1 MNEFTLYD
9 KNGTALIDIV
19 PDESSTHEWSLM
31 SENRLSLTFELD
43 HCVNLSPGC
52 YIDFDGVRYY
62 LLEEYKPQ
70 MVNTTAWKYNVD
82 LRDAAS
88 WMSVTLALNLLDGKN
103 TPIFNYTAPA
113 VEHAQII
120 VDNLNRRMGTT
131 AWKVGSVISTPNI
144 TVEYRGK
151 YCSDVLQDIVDG
163 QNTEWWI
170 DGMTLN
176 IGYAEFGDTVELG
189 YDNGLLGDI
198 VCEQADNMRTYA
210 YLYPIGSTR
219 NIDPTKYGYER
230 LQLPDG
236 QTRVPMNTEQG
247 IAELIEENAFA
258 DIYPRYEGT
267 VRSVRSRPAKDNDG
281 RQFTIYYIGDTL
293 PFNPNDYEIAG
304 LVKQISFLSGQLMG
318 QDFEVNY
325 DEEAQEFEIITQWPN
340 GGDAQ
345 LPGGLLTPEVGDK
358 YVIWNITMPDV
369 YYTLASQEFLEAAE
383 AFAAEAIQDVS
394 IYKAPLDYI
403 EVQERGLRL
412 RPGQRV
418 RLLSDAYFVSGHYDS
433 RITRIT
439 RKVLFPDA
447 PNIDVSAVRAIGT
460 ISRIQNSILSNEKNI
475 TNVSNSIPDVI
486 TSSEN
491 TPASDTS
498 VYTSAK
504 SEREF
509 LNKRKGGSVEGEV
522 AFRRNVILGDD
533 LHTADFVDAG
543 VAGAGFGVTRDAN
556 GNAVITTD
564 IIKIRKKAEFYELV
578 INQTTFELGTTVHS
592 LAGCSVVRVEELD
605 NVYRCYYDN
614 KEGKR
619 YSGFKVDD
627 QARCQRY
634 DASYNS
640 IVRSYW
646 RVVAS
651 VGEDYVDLYKSG
663 RDANG
668 TPYVE
673 GSDIPMEGDDLVHFG
688 NRTDKTRQS
697 VIVITNNP
705 QPAILQYQGIDSF
718 SLNGKVVTQI
728 SPDNN
733 RFTGKI
739 NIEPGSTGVENIE
752 GLPKVIQDAISK
764 SYIGGNL
771 LRNSG
776 FTGDYTPIEV
786 EDISNI
792 NGTTNVYSESF
803 KYWEMSN
810 AIAQASELSQSG
822 VEVVITNGY
831 LSQSVGEEIVI
842 NDIYIFSL
850 YAKGETL
857 SFSFAGVNNTLSLTD
872 EYKHY
877 ILRFEALSKDNTLR
891 IFDANATICTL
902 QIERGT
908 IATSWSPSM
917 YDNDKSL
924 SYLQQMNHL
933 LSAMKDGGTSVIGGL
948 ILSSILQL
956 GNYQDGDMREVT
968 SGISGVYN
976 KPDDVALWAGGSLE
990 MAIRTVNRFR
1000 QNPNYM
1006 PANEDWNEMAK
1017 YVTTHGGDTFL
1028 RGYIYALGG
1037 YFRGM
1042 VDIANGKIRLNTDG
1056 SGHFA
1061 NRNISWDEDGRV
1073 QKTSPDSIIWT
1084 NVLAYSGTNHIDY
1097 SKGAY
1102 LDLEYSDGQLDKD
1115 IFTLENGKFD
1125 GFTIIVKGAPA
1136 ASDNEKSAILA
1147 GTFIMPNGDI
1157 VTQLKASNIA
1167 NGVSIEA
1174 LGNNTPVWRVKAPYY
1189 KTKDGIASI
1198 SDVREA
1204 VTKDIRIKDLDGLTH
1219 AMTFENGI
1227 LVEDDVRGSEI

>member
-9 KNGTALIDIV
+9 KNGTALIDIE

-151 YCSDVLQDIVDG
+151 YCSDVLQEIVDG
-163 QNTEWWI
+163 QNTEWWT

-369 YYTLASQEFLEAAE
+369 YYTLASQEFLEAAK

-439 RKVLFPDA
+439 RKILFPDA

-509 LNKRKGGSVEGEV
+509 LNKRKGGAVNGPITFS
-522 AFRRNVILGDD
+522 ADLKSSDFDDSPLGR
-533 LHTADFVDAG
+533 
-543 VAGAGFGVTRDAN
+543 GFCITKDEN
-556 GNAVITTD
+556 GNSVLTTD
-564 IIKIRKKAEFYELV
+564 KLKVRMEAEFEEIV
-578 INQTTFELGTTVHS
+578 INQTSFQLGSTVFS
-592 LAGCSVVRVEELD
+592 LAGCEITSVETIGDVF
-605 NVYRCYYDN
+605 RCYYDN
-614 KEGKR
+614 KNGQKF
-619 YSGFKVDD
+619 SGFEVGD

-634 DASYNS
+634 DAQYNS
-640 IVRSYW
+640 IIKYYW
-646 RVVAS
+646 RVVKG
-651 VGEDYVDLYKSG
+651 VGDNYVDLYVTG
-663 RDANG
+663 TDVNG
-668 TPYVE
+668 IPL
-673 GSDIPMEGDDLVHFG
+673 SDGAGVPEVGDHIVHFG
-688 NRTDKTRQS
+688 NRSNAARQS
-697 VIVITNNP
+697 AIVISATPNP
-705 QPAILQYQGIDSF
+705 CIIQYKGIKSF
-718 SLNGKVVTQI
+718 SLPGPSTVI
-728 SPDNN
+728 SPDRNE
-733 RFTGKI
+733 FTGKVHI
-739 NIEPGSTGVENIE
+739 GAGSTGIENIE
-752 GLPKVIQDAISK
+752 GLT
-764 SYIGGNL
+764 IGKNL

-776 FTGDYTPIEV
+776 FTGDYTPIELEV
-786 EDISNI
+786 TFEL
-792 NGTTNVYSESF
+792 GKRTNVYSDSF
-803 KYWEMSN
+803 KYWTTTN
-810 AIAQASELSQSG
+810 AKSQASDFSQSKI
-822 VEVVITNGY
+822 EVVLANGVVTQH
-831 LSQSVGEEIVI
+831 LTDAIVVG
-842 NDIYIFSL
+842 DTYIFSL
-850 YAKGETL
+850 YAKGEPL
-857 SFSFAGVNNTLSLTD
+857 KVSFGGIEKDIITTNAYEYYVIKIVPTKAIGV
-872 EYKHY
+872 
-877 ILRFEALSKDNTLR
+877 
-891 IFDANATICTL
+891 L
-902 QIERGT
+902 QISSENAVICMPQLERGN
-908 IATSWSPSM
+908 IPTSWGLSV

-924 SYLQQMNHL
+924 QYLQAL
-933 LSAMKDGGTSVIGGL
+933 KYLSSAMKDGSTDIIGGL
-948 ILSSILQL
+948 ILSNILML
-956 GNYQDGDMREVT
+956 GNYQNGKMQKIT
-968 SGISGVYN
+968 AGISGVYN
-976 KPDDVALWAGGSLE
+976 DTNDVAFWAGNTLQN
-990 MAIRTVNRFR
+990 AINTVRKFA
-1000 QNPNYM
+1000 QNPRYNPSNEEWNDM
-1006 PANEDWNEMAK
+1006 ANFVA
-1017 YVTTHGGDTFL
+1017 THGGDIFL

-1037 YFRGM
+1037 LFRGA
-1042 VDIANGKIRLNTDG
+1042 VDIANGKISLNADG

-1125 GFTIIVKGAPA
+1125 GFTIIVKGTPA

-1189 KTKDGIASI
+1189 KIKDGIASI

-1204 VTKDIRIKDLDGLTH
+1204 VTKVIRIKDLDGLTH

-1227 LVEDDVRGSEI
+1227 LVEDDVRDSEI